1 MSARRSPAARTP
13 GRKRVRPARRRRGAS
28 TRGPVV
34 VAVAASLVALVAV
47 AALIG
52 LAVGG
57 GEGATE
63 ARDGDAPGVV
73 APDVRSTRID
83 AAPVPADRSIA
94 ALADPEWVAEIAG
107 RTGIPIRPLSAY
119 AGATLRLAQELPAC
133 GLEWTTLAAIGRVE
147 TVHATIFDSALDDGG
162 VSTPPIVGIP
172 LDGDGVLAIPDSD
185 GGVLDGDGE
194 WDRAVGPMQFI
205 PTTWTLIGADGNADG
220 AADPQQIDD
229 AVLTAAR
236 YLCQHDRDLTDPG
249 DWVSAVHAYN
259 PNTEYNASVADF
271 ADRYATAANG

>member
-1 MSARRSPAARTP
+1 VSARRSPAART
-13 GRKRVRPARRRRGAS
+13 RARTRARRRRGAS
-28 TRGPVV
+28 SRGPAA
-34 VAVAASLVALVAV
+34 VAVAASLLAAAAVVALIAFAV
-47 AALIG
+47 DRNP
-52 LAVGG
+52 
-57 GEGATE
+57 GAGD
-63 ARDGDAPGVV
+63 ARVGDAPGVA

-94 ALADPEWVAEIAG
+94 ALADPDWVAEIAG

-119 AGATLRLAQELPAC
+119 AGATLRLADEQPDC

-147 TVHATIFDSALDDGG
+147 TVHATIFDSALDEGG
-162 VSTPPIVGIP
+162 VSTPPIVGIA

-185 GGVLDGDGE
+185 GGAFDGDGD

-205 PTTWTLIGADGNADG
+205 PTTWTLIGSDGNADG

-229 AVLTAAR
+229 AVLTTAR
-236 YLCQHDRDLTDPG
+236 YLCQHDRDLADPG
-249 DWVSAVHAYN
+249 DWVAAVHAYN
-259 PNTEYNASVADF
+259 PNAEYNASVADF